1 MKPVLGMLLLLMP
14 AASGASTVD
23 RAQWLMGTELRI
35 TLETGTLDS
44 DRVDALFR
52 ECFAIAA
59 ATERVLS
66 RWDPQAELA
75 QLNAAAGQRV
85 EVSPELFA
93 WLKRCAVDARL
104 TEGAFDPTVGTWI
117 LDPDSTGP
125 IGMDRVV
132 LDQENRSVLLPA
144 GMALDSGGDGK
155 GVAVDRIVM
164 HLREAG
170 VAGLVNFGG
179 SSSYGIGGGPEG
191 DGWRLAVLDV
201 SGAWIG
207 TVVLRDA
214 ALSISR
220 SIQVDE
226 LGEGKTL
233 RRAHIYDPSTGEL
246 VTEPRTSIVVAP
258 SATVAEV
265 LSTALIVRG
274 TAGLGLLDAYA
285 GAQALVTPIA
295 QQTPLWWRVPDGQ
308 D

>member
-1 MKPVLGMLLLLMP
+1 MKYLLAVLLLLVP
-14 AASGASTVD
+14 ATSRSSTVD

-35 TLETGTLDS
+35 TLEIGGLAP

-52 ECFAIAA
+52 ECFTIAA

-66 RWDPQAELA
+66 RWDAQAELA
-75 QLNAAAGQRV
+75 QLNAAAGQEV

-117 LDPDSTGP
+117 LEPESTEP

-132 LDQENRSVLLPA
+132 LDQEHRSVLLPS

-155 GVAVDRIVM
+155 GVAVDRIVV

-191 DGWRLAVLDV
+191 DGWHLAVVDV
-201 SGAWIG
+201 SGVWIG

-226 LGEGKTL
+226 LGDGKTL
-233 RRAHIYDPSTGEL
+233 RRAHIYDPATGEL
-246 VTEPRTSIVVAP
+246 VAEPRTSIVVAP

-265 LSTALIVRG
+265 LSTVLIVRG

-285 GAQALVTPIA
+285 GAEALVTPIPE
-295 QQTPLWWRVPDGQ
+295 QTPRWWRAPDGQ